1 MRARVDRQKQTLYIT
16 EIRLLSGWLPEDG
29 IGNERGKDKNNPP
42 LRGCSVSVTKT
53 NFYGVYTNKYT
64 RYLEVWIFVPIFAPN
79 FRAIEPCR

>member
-1 MRARVDRQKQTLYIT
+1 MDRQKQTLYIT

-42 LRGCSVSVTKT
+42 FEGVQRKRDENKL
-53 NFYGVYTNKYT
+53 FYGVYTNKYT

>member
-53 NFYGVYTNKYT
+53 NFFMACTQISTQDIWKFGFLCLSLPRT
-64 RYLEVWIFVPIFAPN
+64 LEL
-79 FRAIEPCR
+79 